1 MVRKQFSESQQEAIR
16 DAIAAAELNTSGEI
30 RVHIDKVCKKD
41 PIERA
46 IEMFAKLGM
55 HKTELKN
62 GVLFFVSM
70 EDHKLAIIGDKG
82 INETVAADFWDSIR
96 DEMIQHFKQGLYTEG
111 LVKGIHR
118 AGEQLK
124 AAFPFQS
131 DDENE
136 LSNDVSFEGEE

>member
-1 MVRKQFSESQQEAIR
+1 MVRKQFSEDQQEAIR
-16 DAIAAAELNTSGEI
+16 NAIAAAELNTSGEI
-30 RVHIDKVCKKD
+30 RVHIDKICKKD

-82 INETVAADFWDSIR
+82 INEVVAVDFWDSIR
-96 DEMIQHFKQGLYTEG
+96 DEMIQHFKDGMYTEG

-124 AAFPFQS
+124 SAFPFQS